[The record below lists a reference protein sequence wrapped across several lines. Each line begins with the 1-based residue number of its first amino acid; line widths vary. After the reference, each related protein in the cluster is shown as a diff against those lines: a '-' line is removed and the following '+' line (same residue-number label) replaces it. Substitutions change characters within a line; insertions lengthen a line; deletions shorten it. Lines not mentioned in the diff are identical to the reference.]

1 MKRYSLLVGCFF
13 LSGSAPGQRP
23 TWQVYPIDQQLAV
36 YLPAPPRELDVP
48 KTMAVLKPKQQ
59 LDPKMKA
66 SQGFVAEDKVA
77 LYTVIKVPLDK
88 PAELP
93 STYAER
99 VAYYK
104 ARTIPILTAQ
114 RELLAQEISSKDGVD
129 LVTVKT
135 RGFDPT
141 GSVQVKYVRMLTIG
155 KAVYQLH
162 FTPLDK
168 RGDQCAAQRQK
179 FFDIVLLPAQK

>member
-1 MKRYSLLVGCFF
+1 MKCYGLLLCCYF

-48 KTMAVLKPKQQ
+48 KTMAVLKPKQK

-66 SQGFVAEDKVA
+66 SQGFIAEDEVA
-77 LYTVIKVPLDK
+77 MYTVIKVPLDK

-93 STYAER
+93 SSYAER

-114 RELLAQEISSKDGVD
+114 RELLYSSRSALRIED
-129 LVTVKT
+129 
-135 RGFDPT
+135 
-141 GSVQVKYVRMLTIG
+141 M
-155 KAVYQLH
+155 
-162 FTPLDK
+162 
-168 RGDQCAAQRQK
+168 
-179 FFDIVLLPAQK
+179 IVSG